1 MNYTRILKRAWEIL
15 WSYRTL
21 WVFGVLLALTAG
33 GGGNGSGFN
42 YSGRGSGPTFN
53 LPPDVMRDLR
63 ALGRGM
69 QDWFSRADV
78 GAFIGLG
85 AALLCLILLLTILG
99 KVVNYVS
106 QAALMRMVD
115 GLEAR
120 GEKVSWREGFRLG
133 WSRAAWRLFLLDL
146 LVYLPLGIVF
156 IGLFGCALLPVI
168 ISAAARGE
176 PSGAAIFG
184 TVILILPLIL
194 LVVIIGA
201 AVSLVMNLARRQCVL
216 GDKGVVESL
225 RLGVALL
232 RRPGRHLV
240 DSDWGDDRLF
250 DPSDPAGVF
259 VDGGGGSGGRWCR
272 CSGVFLAA
280 RSGRLYQCHI
290 GRHFLW
296 PDAFYRHPGCPVD
309 VPGRLAP
316 DLLFDCLDVGLSRSL
331 RYRTGCSSTG
341 LSLCYGEIV
350 FKTCSQRYAPGKSAA
365 TCLRLALQPAT
376 SMRITA
382 TPASSSSLIT
392 G

>member
-232 RRPGRHLV
+232 RQRFGDLV
-240 DSDWGDDRLF
+240 VIWLILI
-250 DPSDPAGVF
+250 GVMI
-259 VDGGGGSGGRWCR
+259 GYSILLIPL
-272 CSGVFLAA
+272 VFLLMGVGALVGVGVGAA
-280 RSGRLYQCHI
+280 VY
-290 GRHFLW
+290 FLLRGLAASTSAILVAIFFGLTPFIVILAVPLTFLEGLRQTYYSTAW
-296 PDAFYRHPGCPVD
+296 TLAYREASD
-309 VPGRLAP
+309 
-316 DLLFDCLDVGLSRSL
+316 
-331 RYRTGCSSTG
+331 
-341 LSLCYGEIV
+341 
-350 FKTCSQRYAPGKSAA
+350 
-365 TCLRLALQPAT
+365 
-376 SMRITA
+376 TA
-382 TPASSSSLIT
+382 QVVVAQA
-392 G
+392 